1 MEETQR
7 MKNIQSVRR
16 PFRRILTI
24 IGLTLAVLIS
34 LLTFPAALPWMI
46 AAWLLWHTVIVRR
59 GQAGWVPLGLYLV
72 ILAVKRPYWSPPL
85 IVLAIFSVLIGGVN
99 LLLTKTSATDRP
111 RKWTWL
117 GAGVLWSLWA
127 FTAIQWVRTSHCQR
141 QLVLDPARATA
152 PDSRVAQ
159 FATLTANAL
168 AADDFSFSLL
178 LPDDDAPLSV
188 RTDALSQWCGGFL
201 YGLALGGF
209 REDVEMPGNVSE
221 VMKDFYE
228 ISHAR
233 FAYEATDD
241 ADEAAYMEIVEY
253 VRMSVLLLHEE
264 LQPLPTTSRL
274 Q

>member
-1 MEETQR
+1 MPASWRHHCSPRGFVLQDTLPYSHKELEQKLR
-7 MKNIQSVRR
+7 AADAEGGASEAQG
-16 PFRRILTI
+16 LLAGI
-24 IGLTLAVLIS
+24 IC
-34 LLTFPAALPWMI
+34 
-46 AAWLLWHTVIVRR
+46 
-59 GQAGWVPLGLYLV
+59 AGG
-72 ILAVKRPYWSPPL
+72 KS
-85 IVLAIFSVLIGGVN
+85 
-99 LLLTKTSATDRP
+99 
-111 RKWTWL
+111 
-117 GAGVLWSLWA
+117 
-127 FTAIQWVRTSHCQR
+127 
-141 QLVLDPARATA
+141 A
-152 PDSRVAQ
+152 PDLWLTHLLGEN
-159 FATLTANAL
+159 TLSA
-168 AADDFSFSLL
+168 AADEVREQLMTVHTGILCRFNDDSFGFDLL
-178 LPDDDAPLSV
+178 LPDDDAPLSL
-188 RTDALSQWCGGFL
+188 RTEALSQWCGGFL